1 MCPANVSLPCKQ
13 IVFGHRSVG
22 LVAEVGE
29 RLLDHVGPLGP
40 VLLLRGGGLV
50 PGDPVLV
57 DDVERP
63 VGDGW
68 YTTLFFVICSTGK

>member
-1 MCPANVSLPCKQ
+1 MCPVNVSLPCKQ

-57 DDVERP
+57 YDVERP
-63 VGDGW
+63 IADVGLK
-68 YTTLFFVICSTGK
+68 LFSLSL